1 MDWSSFIQGA
11 FGGLLIGLSAVMLMV
26 TLGRIA
32 GISVMVSG
40 LIFDRFTA
48 ESAWRLAFVLG
59 LISGPLLLVVLNG
72 SLGNVAG
79 NPEAVVGAPI
89 GGVPLMVAAGLL
101 VGLGSGIGNGCTSGH
116 GVCGIARLSPRSML
130 ATLVFLLTGV
140 VTVYVVRLMTGHS
153 L

>member
-1 MDWSSFIQGA
+1 MEWGSYIQGA
-11 FGGLLIGLSAVMLMV
+11 LGGLLIGLSAVTLMAS
-26 TLGRIA
+26 LGRIA
-32 GISVMVSG
+32 GISGMVSG

-59 LISGPLLLVVLNG
+59 LISGPLLLVVLNS

-79 NPEAVVGAPI
+79 NPEAVVGNPI
-89 GGVPLMVAAGLL
+89 GGVPLMVVAGLL

-116 GVCGIARLSPRSML
+116 GVCGIARLSPRSIL

-140 VTVYVVRLMTGHS
+140 VTVYVVRLITGLS
-153 L
+153 

>member
-32 GISVMVSG
+32 GISGMVSG

-48 ESAWRLAFVLG
+48 E
-59 LISGPLLLVVLNG
+59 
-72 SLGNVAG
+72 
-79 NPEAVVGAPI
+79 
-89 GGVPLMVAAGLL
+89 
-101 VGLGSGIGNGCTSGH
+101 SGIGNGCTSGH

>member
-1 MDWSSFIQGA
+1 MEWGSYIQGA
-11 FGGLLIGLSAVMLMV
+11 LGGLLIGLSAVTLMAS
-26 TLGRIA
+26 LGRIA
-32 GISVMVSG
+32 GISGMVSG

-59 LISGPLLLVVLNG
+59 LLSGPLLLVVLNG
-72 SLGNVAG
+72 SFGNVAG
-79 NPEAVVGAPI
+79 NPEAVVGNPI
-89 GGVPLMVAAGLL
+89 GGVPLMVVAGLL

-140 VTVYVVRLMTGHS
+140 VTVYVVRLITGLS
-153 L
+153 

>member
-11 FGGLLIGLSAVMLMV
+11 FGGLLIGLSAVMLMA

-32 GISVMVSG
+32 GISGMVSG
-40 LIFDRFTA
+40 LIFDRFNA

-59 LISGPLLLVVLNG
+59 LISGPLLLVVLNS

-79 NPEAVVGAPI
+79 DPEAVVGNPI
-89 GGVPLMVAAGLL
+89 GGVPLMVVAGLL

-116 GVCGIARLSPRSML
+116 GVCGIARLSLRSIL

-140 VTVYVVRLMTGHS
+140 LTVYVVRLMTGNS

>member
-1 MDWSSFIQGA
+1 MALQQSETAGYHDTGA
-11 FGGLLIGLSAVMLMV
+11 IYDLVQPTHNNLRP
-26 TLGRIA
+26 LGEWNH
-32 GISVMVSG
+32 VE
-40 LIFDRFTA
+40 LTCDRNM
-48 ESAWRLAFVLG
+48 
-59 LISGPLLLVVLNG
+59 IMVVLNG
-72 SLGNVAG
+72 SLGKVAG

>member
-32 GISVMVSG
+32 GISGMVSG

-59 LISGPLLLVVLNG
+59 LISGPL
-72 SLGNVAG
+72 
-79 NPEAVVGAPI
+79 
-89 GGVPLMVAAGLL
+89 LMVAAGLL